1 MNYRKIIIVATAILL
16 SGASVLMLLRK
27 PDTQA
32 PDKSLID
39 KRNNTI
45 MLTTNYLEQGEFDR
59 ALLLLEQLLIT
70 DPNDNEART
79 LFNTILEQK

>member
-16 SGASVLMLLRK
+16 SGASILMLLRK

-32 PDKSLID
+32 PEKSLID

-79 LFNTILEQK
+79 LLSLIHI